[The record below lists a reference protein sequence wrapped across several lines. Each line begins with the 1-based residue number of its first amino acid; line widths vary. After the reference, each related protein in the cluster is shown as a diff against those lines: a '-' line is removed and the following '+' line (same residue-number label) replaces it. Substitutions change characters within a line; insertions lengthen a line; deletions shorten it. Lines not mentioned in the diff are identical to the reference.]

1 MLNNNMSD
9 SRHVGR
15 QRSWQT
21 TGLLGEKGFMA
32 PFFARREGK
41 DDGDDMHA
49 GLYCKVETLT
59 AK

>member
-1 MLNNNMSD
+1 MLNYNMSD

-32 PFFARREGK
+32 PFSARREGK
-41 DDGDDMHA
+41 DDGDDM
-49 GLYCKVETLT
+49 LDYI